1 MALVSCHRILS
12 PWPHAAGQTLVYLYH
27 VIKFSPVYL
36 DPLEGLSRIVC
47 HMWGEDMITLGGV
60 EQRGAKWL
68 RSHLFFA
75 PAPAQTNSVAFS
87 VDAIKKRWES
97 DGVPGLWLVLSIAF
111 FYHIAEFSQKGG
123 MSCTWLTYLNKSLHP
138 PLSLPFPVNAV
149 GQD

>member
-47 HMWGEDMITLGGV
+47 HMRWEDMITLGGV
-60 EQRGAKWL
+60 EQRGDKMTKKL
-68 RSHLFFA
+68 SVFCSGSCTNKFSCFFSGCYQETLGIWWCSRA
-75 PAPAQTNSVAFS
+75 VAC
-87 VDAIKKRWES
+87 VEHC
-97 DGVPGLWLVLSIAF
+97 L